1 MPAIT
6 PDEVRSAA
14 ARLRGQHV
22 ASPTIGS
29 TWPWA
34 GAADV
39 RWKADLVQPGG
50 SGWFRGFHHWLLRS
64 LGAFPG
70 VSFVGPTERLLAAAL
85 AAQLHRLPFT
95 AFVARPLPGPLAEA
109 VAAAGGEV
117 EEVADPERAAAQ
129 LQQRSGS
136 VRLPLAEH
144 PEVAA
149 GLATAGLELA
159 GALPAD
165 CTIAYAAPEV
175 TAALR
180 AGLAAAGR
188 TLAVVGVDRAAFA
201 PAALER
207 IIAAV
212 ALQHRLQL
220 GLEGAAVLAAAAAH
234 PGGGA
239 VGALVVE

>member
-6 PDEVRSAA
+6 PDEVRAAA
-14 ARLRGQHV
+14 ARLRGQLV

-34 GAADV
+34 GAAEV

-64 LGAFPG
+64 FGSFPG
-70 VSFVGPTERLLAAAL
+70 VSFVGPPPRLLAAAL

-95 AFVARPLPGPLAEA
+95 AFVVQPLPGPLASA
-109 VAAAGGEV
+109 ISAAGGSV
-117 EEVADPERAAAQ
+117 DQAGDPEQAAAE
-129 LQQRSGS
+129 LQQRTGTA
-136 VRLPLAEH
+136 RLPLAEH
-144 PEVAA
+144 AVVAA

-159 GALPAD
+159 AALPAD
-165 CTIAYAAPEV
+165 CAVAYAASDV

-188 TLAVVGVDRAAFA
+188 TLEVIGVDRAAST
-201 PAALER
+201 AAIRDQLVV
-207 IIAAV
+207 AV

-220 GLEGAAVLAAAAAH
+220 GAEGAAVLAAAAAH
-234 PGGGA
+234 RGGGP
-239 VGALVVE
+239 VGALVME